1 MTDQFPELP
10 YIQIAEG
17 IREQIE
23 TGQLKPGDKLPSN
36 RTLMEKYGAGTQT
49 VQRAVRTLKEAGLV
63 ETRASRGVYVKAQR
77 KKVER
82 SADFT
87 NAPKGGNIDYGVK
100 TKRLSVGEVP
110 APQYVAEEFGFDVD
124 TPVVRR
130 ARLMLMPISEE
141 PVELVTSYYPMDVAA
156 GTELARDRGL
166 RGGSPAALERI
177 GLEVVRS
184 RELVYTRLP
193 LPSEIQHLNLNPGHP
208 VFRILRTLFV
218 ADGRPVEVME
228 MVRSGDGYVLRYDL

>member
-36 RTLMEKYGAGTQT
+36 RALMERYGAGTQT
-49 VQRAVRTLKEAGLV
+49 VQRAVRALKEAGLV
-63 ETRASRGVYVKAQR
+63 ESRASRGVFVLPRR
-77 KKVER
+77 KSVER

-87 NAPKGGNIDYGVK
+87 NAPKGSGIKYGAK
-100 TKRLSVGEVP
+100 TQRLDIGEVP
-110 APQYVAEEFGFDVD
+110 APPYVAEALGINDE

-130 ARLMLMPISEE
+130 ARLMLRDGV

-156 GTELARDRGL
+156 GTELAEDRGL
-166 RGGSPAALERI
+166 QGGSPAALERL
-177 GLEVVRS
+177 GFAVVRS

-193 LPSEIQHLNLNPGHP
+193 LPSEIRHLNLISTHP
-208 VFRILRTLFV
+208 IFRILRTLFV
-218 ADGRPVEVME
+218 ADDRPVEVIE
-228 MVRSGDGYVLRYDL
+228 MVMSGDGHVLRYDL